1 MIIKTLEQSKICR
14 QMFYLLKTV
23 GEFKA
28 VPRVGAE
35 GSLLEGCKCS
45 PQ

>member
-14 QMFYLLKTV
+14 QMFYLLKSV

-28 VPRVGAE
+28 VPRVDAE